1 MKRTQKISP
10 YKQMTAVVIINTF
23 SRRGEKLFF
32 KALDSL
38 QENNIIVV
46 ASYPVRQ
53 AADLPHVIEEALS
66 RSSDVIIVGG
76 GDGTI
81 SSIVDQFAYKDAVL
95 GLLPLGT
102 GNSFIRTLGIPLTLR
117 GAIRVIRHGKV
128 VKTDLGRVDGD
139 YFANV
144 VSLGFAADVARATP
158 RKLKRILGP
167 IAYGIVGMK
176 YFFTT
181 EKFHAELTMAD
192 TAYSVKTHSI
202 IVANGSV
209 YGISPLRSEAD
220 VDSGKLLVLTMDM
233 MNRWQHLKFWTL
245 LLLRPHKQIS
255 SMQHF
260 LTSQV
265 RIQCSPDQQIDIDG
279 DSLAKTPATVSVAP
293 AALKVMVPRSFH
305 EH

>member
-1 MKRTQKISP
+1 MNKTQKLSLP
-10 YKQMTAVVIINTF
+10 KKMTAVVIINTF

-38 QENNIIVV
+38 QAHNITVV
-46 ASYPVRQ
+46 ASYPVRRPS
-53 AADLPHVIEEALS
+53 DLPTIIKEALS
-66 RSSDVIIVGG
+66 RSSDIIIVGG

-81 SSIVDQFAYKDAVL
+81 SSIVDQFAYKDVVL

-102 GNSFIRTLGIPLTLR
+102 GNSFIRTLGIPLTLT

-158 RKLKRILGP
+158 RRLKRMLGP
-167 IAYGIVGMK
+167 IAYGVVGLK

-181 EKFHAELTMAD
+181 EKFQAELTMD
-192 TAYSVKTHSI
+192 GTIYTIKTHSI
-202 IVANGSV
+202 IIANGSV

-233 MNRWQHLKFWTL
+233 MNRWQHLKFWLL
-245 LLLRPHKQIS
+245 LLLRPHKQIAG
-255 SMQHF
+255 MQHF
-260 LTSQV
+260 LTSEV
-265 RIQCSPDQQIDIDG
+265 HIKSSPIRDIDIDG
-279 DSLAKTPATVSVAP
+279 DSLAKTPVTLSVAP
-293 AALKVMVPRSFH
+293 SALKVMVPQSFH